1 MTTFSSRDRFLA
13 ALNHVEPDR
22 VPINYAANPEIDLR
36 LKAHYGLAPTD
47 GEGLA
52 RTLGVDFRGV
62 WVRYVGPKLHDDLPD
77 RQVDIWGVRT
87 RWVEHGSGGYWDF
100 CDFPLADATL
110 EEVERWPMPD
120 PDDFDYST
128 IAETCRRYDEFAISV
143 GGAGVACVI
152 NRGSKLRSM
161 EQLLVDLATDDPAGL
176 RLIERKQDIELEI
189 ARRAIEAGNG
199 RFDFLMMGEDLGS
212 QIGPMISLPLYRKHI
227 RPQHEKFTNLARTH
241 DLAVMVH
248 TCGSSSWVYDDFIEM
263 GVSAVETLQPEA
275 RDMSPEYLKG
285 RFGDRLAFH
294 GCLSTAGALTW
305 GTPDDVVRDTR
316 QTLETM
322 MPGGGYFAAPTHQIQ
337 DNTPTENVIAMYDA
351 IHKYGKYT

>member
-62 WVRYVGPKLHDDLPD
+62 WVRYVGPELHEDVPD

-100 CDFPLADATL
+100 CDFPLADATFD
-110 EEVERWPMPD
+110 EVERWPMPS

-152 NRGSKLRSM
+152 NRASKLRGM
-161 EQLLVDLATDDPAGL
+161 EQLLVDLVTDDPAGL

-212 QIGPMISLPLYRKHI
+212 QIGPMISLDLYRKHI
-227 RPQHEKFTNLARTH
+227 RPQHEKFTNLARAN

-275 RDMSPEYLKG
+275 RDMSPEYLKR
-285 RFGDRLAFH
+285 RFGDKLAFH
-294 GCLSTAGALTW
+294 GCLSTTGALTW

-337 DNTPTENVIAMYDA
+337 DNTPTENVVAMYDA
-351 IHKYGKYT
+351 VHKYGRYA